1 MARKKTTA
9 DPTGDLAPRPR
20 GHRSLVTKRDLQA
33 YRRRLEA
40 ELAELRAQRA
50 DLEESTEASLADA
63 TGEVGFDEEFADAGS
78 FTFERERDLSLVD
91 NAKDLIDKVE
101 HALARIDS
109 GQLRAL
115 RGLRRGHRGR
125 AAGRPAVRDPVPG
138 RRPPA
143 RPAAVTM
150 AEPGARG
157 RSRRALALYGTAAAV
172 LALDQ
177 LTKHLVVSNLAGRP
191 PVDLVGDVVQ
201 LRYTTNSGGAF
212 SLLTGAPLF
221 FGIMAMVI
229 IGGIVYASRR
239 AQPLSMLVILGLIL
253 GGALGNLTDRL
264 LRGDA
269 LLRGEVVDFIKVGIW
284 PVFNLADSCVVVG
297 GILLAIFLGRAE
309 LESEQAPADTDRA

>member
-1 MARKKTTA
+1 
-9 DPTGDLAPRPR
+9 
-20 GHRSLVTKRDLQA
+20 
-33 YRRRLEA
+33 
-40 ELAELRAQRA
+40 
-50 DLEESTEASLADA
+50 
-63 TGEVGFDEEFADAGS
+63 
-78 FTFERERDLSLVD
+78 
-91 NAKDLIDKVE
+91 
-101 HALARIDS
+101 
-109 GQLRAL
+109 
-115 RGLRRGHRGR
+115 
-125 AAGRPAVRDPVPG
+125 
-138 RRPPA
+138 
-143 RPAAVTM
+143 M
-150 AEPGARG
+150 AEAGARG
-157 RSRRALALYGTAAAV
+157 WSRRALALYGTAAAV

-191 PVDLVGDVVQ
+191 PVDLVGDIVQ

-221 FGIMAMVI
+221 FGIMALVI

-269 LLRGEVVDFIKVGIW
+269 LLRGEVVDFIKFGIL

>member
-1 MARKKTTA
+1 MASA
-9 DPTGDLAPRPR
+9 G
-20 GHRSLVTKRDLQA
+20 
-33 YRRRLEA
+33 
-40 ELAELRAQRA
+40 
-50 DLEESTEASLADA
+50 A
-63 TGEVGFDEEFADAGS
+63 T
-78 FTFERERDLSLVD
+78 
-91 NAKDLIDKVE
+91 
-101 HALARIDS
+101 
-109 GQLRAL
+109 
-115 RGLRRGHRGR
+115 
-125 AAGRPAVRDPVPG
+125 
-138 RRPPA
+138 
-143 RPAAVTM
+143 
-150 AEPGARG
+150 G
-157 RSRRALALYGTAAAV
+157 RSRRALTLYGTAAVV

-177 LTKHLVVSNLAGRP
+177 LTKQLVVSNLAGRP

-221 FGIMAMVI
+221 FGIMALVI

-297 GILLAIFLGRAE
+297 GILLALFLGRADR
-309 LESEQAPADTDRA
+309 ESEQAPADTDRA

>member
-1 MARKKTTA
+1 
-9 DPTGDLAPRPR
+9 
-20 GHRSLVTKRDLQA
+20 
-33 YRRRLEA
+33 
-40 ELAELRAQRA
+40 
-50 DLEESTEASLADA
+50 
-63 TGEVGFDEEFADAGS
+63 
-78 FTFERERDLSLVD
+78 
-91 NAKDLIDKVE
+91 
-101 HALARIDS
+101 
-109 GQLRAL
+109 
-115 RGLRRGHRGR
+115 
-125 AAGRPAVRDPVPG
+125 
-138 RRPPA
+138 
-143 RPAAVTM
+143 M
-150 AEPGARG
+150 AEPGATG
-157 RSRRALALYGTAAAV
+157 RSRRALVLYGTAAAV

-177 LTKHLVVSNLAGRP
+177 LSKHLVVSNLAGRP

-239 AQPLSMLVILGLIL
+239 AQPMAMLVILGLIL

-297 GILLAIFLGRAE
+297 GILLAILLGRAE

>member
-1 MARKKTTA
+1 
-9 DPTGDLAPRPR
+9 
-20 GHRSLVTKRDLQA
+20 
-33 YRRRLEA
+33 
-40 ELAELRAQRA
+40 
-50 DLEESTEASLADA
+50 
-63 TGEVGFDEEFADAGS
+63 
-78 FTFERERDLSLVD
+78 
-91 NAKDLIDKVE
+91 
-101 HALARIDS
+101 
-109 GQLRAL
+109 
-115 RGLRRGHRGR
+115 
-125 AAGRPAVRDPVPG
+125 
-138 RRPPA
+138 
-143 RPAAVTM
+143 M
-150 AEPGARG
+150 AEPGATG

-177 LTKHLVVSNLAGRP
+177 LTKHLVVSTLAGRP
-191 PVDLVGDVVQ
+191 PVDLVDDVVQ

-221 FGIMAMVI
+221 FGIMALVI

-297 GILLAIFLGRAE
+297 GILLALFLGRAE
-309 LESEQAPADTDRA
+309 RESEQAPADTDRA